1 MTIKDHCLFSSSIL
15 SFPKRAVS
23 KVLHILYICHRNDV
37 WVFICCENSIL
48 FQLQGFSA
56 AYNNLDDVN
65 QTLFSN
71 KNLLKWIDLT
81 GNRLTNADFLSMCS
95 LKRLEEVYL
104 SYNRIP
110 YLPLDS
116 FQATNTLSIFAI
128 DNNLLQ
134 TLPRCALL
142 RFYPRM
148 QHFDI
153 SNNPMQCN
161 CSLSWLQSPHDISTD
176 RHSECANIEFTT
188 TDTYQTH
195 QCGDPPACLTNNSC
209 DPAMSYKYVDY
220 ESLTS
225 LANIKLEHK
234 TLVSENPSAGYRE
247 AASLTIVILSAYSA
261 ILFPSWRL
269 QTGWRCMCSV

>member
-1 MTIKDHCLFSSSIL
+1 M
-15 SFPKRAVS
+15 
-23 KVLHILYICHRNDV
+23 
-37 WVFICCENSIL
+37 
-48 FQLQGFSA
+48 
-56 AYNNLDDVN
+56 
-65 QTLFSN
+65 
-71 KNLLKWIDLT
+71 T

-261 ILFPSWRL
+261 ILFPS
-269 QTGWRCMCSV
+269 